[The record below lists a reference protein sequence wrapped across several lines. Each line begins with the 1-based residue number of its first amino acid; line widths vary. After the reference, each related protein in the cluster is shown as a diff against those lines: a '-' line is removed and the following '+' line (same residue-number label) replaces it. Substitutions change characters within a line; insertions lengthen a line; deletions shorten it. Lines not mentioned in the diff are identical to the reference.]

1 MGPHCNKCR
10 IATPYAG
17 LADALKA
24 RGFVDG
30 TIIALSRHDAG
41 NLRRF
46 FPNARVVCFDRPNYG
61 PPMRAVDGRSEAVVI
76 WRPEQ
81 GGTVP
86 KIAEGELER
95 LKATPQGAA
104 ERIEVP
110 WQPYPPT
117 AKPKKWAWMIQVASP
132 GG

>member
-1 MGPHCNKCR
+1 
-10 IATPYAG
+10 
-17 LADALKA
+17 
-24 RGFVDG
+24 
-30 TIIALSRHDAG
+30 
-41 NLRRF
+41 
-46 FPNARVVCFDRPNYG
+46 
-61 PPMRAVDGRSEAVVI
+61 MRAVDGRSEAVVI
-76 WRPEQ
+76 WRSEQ

-104 ERIEVP
+104 ERIEVL

-117 AKPKKWAWMIQVASP
+117 AKPKNWAWMIQVASP

>member
-1 MGPHCNKCR
+1 MRPHCNKCR

-41 NLRRF
+41 NFRR
-46 FPNARVVCFDRPNYG
+46 C
-61 PPMRAVDGRSEAVVI
+61 E
-76 WRPEQ
+76 
-81 GGTVP
+81 TVP
-86 KIAEGELER
+86 KIAEELER
-95 LKATPQGAA
+95 LKATPEGAA

-110 WQPYPPT
+110 WQPTYR
-117 AKPKKWAWMIQVASP
+117 
-132 GG
+132 